1 MQKSKENTT
10 NGSAHRITEQV
21 GAEGAHSRADRASAT
36 SEASVPVKEGK
47 MTITKMGKVIGD
59 VALRLG
65 AQSLGTKSV
74 MSMLVSDSPEQLE
87 ELRGKL
93 EAKIRSLSS
102 FLLFFFGPPSQKSN
116 TQTNK
121 QTNIEYSLGEDG
133 TVDFTK
139 QPDARSGYSFV

>member
-1 MQKSKENTT
+1 MQKSKEKAKNRSVHSSTDK
-10 NGSAHRITEQV
+10 V

-36 SEASVPVKEGK
+36 SETSVPVKEGK
-47 MTITKMGKVIGD
+47 MTIKKMGKVIGD

-93 EAKIRSLSS
+93 EAKSIPHP
-102 FLLFFFGPPSQKSN
+102 LFFSFFLDPPQKKKN
-116 TQTNK
+116 THTH
-121 QTNIEYSLGEDG
+121 IEYSLGEDD